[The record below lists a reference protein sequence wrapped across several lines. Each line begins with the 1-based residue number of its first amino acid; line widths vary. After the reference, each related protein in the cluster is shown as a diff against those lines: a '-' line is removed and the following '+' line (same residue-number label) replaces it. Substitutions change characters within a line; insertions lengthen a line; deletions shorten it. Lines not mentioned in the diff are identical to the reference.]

1 MTKEP
6 RARGGSPDRCVCPR
20 LLSTLSYPLC
30 TPSPHTRLPAQLLPR
45 PLPLAAPGG
54 SYTNFQECLLPPSV
68 PLEPSLP
75 PAPRPPL
82 RFAFAARRPLPSPG
96 TSRTSSRVSIA
107 TWGRVFAYYTLC
119 VTSRLVMYARVGV
132 GYPAPRSAGRGASC
146 AKRASGCKRVRE
158 RSYRGGLQRNRP
170 EV

>member
-6 RARGGSPDRCVCPR
+6 WARGGSPDRCVCPR
-20 LLSTLSYPLC
+20 LLYTQ
-30 TPSPHTRLPAQLLPR
+30 LPPA
-45 PLPLAAPGG
+45 LPLATCHPPPLVAPGG

-68 PLEPSLP
+68 PSKPSPPPLP
-75 PAPRPPL
+75 PL
-82 RFAFAARRPLPSPG
+82 YSTFAASTSLLPSPG
-96 TSRTSSRVSIA
+96 TSRTSSRVSMA

-132 GYPAPRSAGRGASC
+132 SYLPPRALAGRMYACMCVGV
-146 AKRASGCKRVRE
+146 RAQR
-158 RSYRGGLQRNRP
+158 GLQRNQP